1 LLIVH
6 RFVTLF
12 ALQLGVAHAFAPLSL
27 EQFAS
32 QLVLP
37 VPDVVLPAEHAV
49 HALLPV
55 ALVYEPV
62 THAVADV
69 ADAGQY
75 EPAGQIVHA
84 VADVLA

>member
-1 LLIVH
+1 MCAPV
-6 RFVTLF
+6 
-12 ALQLGVAHAFAPLSL
+12 ALSHV
-27 EQFAS
+27 AS

-49 HALLPV
+49 HALFPV

-62 THAVADV
+62 AQAVADV

-75 EPAGQIVHA
+75 EPAGQIVHDVA
-84 VADVLA
+84 VVLA

>member
-1 LLIVH
+1 MLTVH
-6 RFVTLF
+6 RLLTAF
-12 ALQLGVAHAFAPLSL
+12 ALQLGLAHPYTPLAL
-27 EQFAS
+27 EQVAS

-62 THAVADV
+62 AHAVADV
-69 ADAGQY
+69 AEAGQY